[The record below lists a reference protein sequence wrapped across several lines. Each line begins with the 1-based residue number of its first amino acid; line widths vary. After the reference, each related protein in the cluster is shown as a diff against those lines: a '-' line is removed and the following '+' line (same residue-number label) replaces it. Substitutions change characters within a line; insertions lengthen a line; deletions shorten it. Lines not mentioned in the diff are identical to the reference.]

1 MKYCIDEKDLNSIVS
16 EVLYE
21 GKDPL
26 IEIYAKKYSNIIN
39 MPKDII
45 GDKKYTE
52 KFEDINAEEFEKEM
66 LYRLDCIWG
75 DMMEERLKQVLGEYD
90 CSIMEVS
97 K

>member
-45 GDKKYTE
+45 G
-52 KFEDINAEEFEKEM
+52 EKEM